1 MLRGA
6 VQKFGV
12 LLLLANLWGVTST
25 AAFVQPQP
33 ATCKQALSELCRSAI
48 VREELLE
55 AEAALFQR
63 GENPITTL
71 TWFPG
76 DHQKAGT
83 ILKRR
88 LAKILQ
94 LNPWLGGRLI
104 QERRD
109 KVFLEYDN
117 NSQTLAVQNFLTI
130 LDSEDPSTTSPIS
143 RTTRLEQLA
152 RKCRDYMLTRNAND
166 RDELCKISVVP
177 CRLQPHK
184 YFALIVSMSHL
195 VMDGHTYY
203 NLLHMLCS
211 TDNDDDSIIIPL
223 IVKRVRNSAK
233 LQAQAMGQEN
243 SLMGNPELP
252 LLLNLG
258 MGMVRGSTVGPANQG
273 VYALVDN
280 AGMTME
286 KIKAAAAE
294 TVGVDFCS
302 TNDVLTSWFV
312 QNIHPQA
319 VGLMAINWRNRL
331 PGHTGRHAGNYE
343 NVLLYG
349 RADSA
354 TPGRIRQSLQSYRRT
369 ETILD
374 PAPSFWTKATA
385 PFALVTNWSSFA
397 GSSTNTTNALA
408 IDDCREELHIP
419 LYDPV
424 SLVPTKSA
432 VMIIFRAGP
441 KRVGVFMVSSP
452 DNLRRLGYGR
462 QFNKRASFLSTESL
476 L

>member
-6 VQKFGV
+6 AQKFG
-12 LLLLANLWGVTST
+12 LLLLACRIGDTSA

-33 ATCKQALSELCRSAI
+33 ATGKQFLPELCRSAI

-55 AEAALFQR
+55 AEVALFQR

-71 TWFPG
+71 TWFQG
-76 DHQKAGT
+76 NHQKAGT

-88 LAKILQ
+88 LARILQ
-94 LNPWLGGRLI
+94 LNPWLGGKLV
-104 QERRD
+104 QERNG

-117 NSQTLAVQNFLTI
+117 NSQTLQVQNFLTL
-130 LDSEDPSTTSPIS
+130 LDSDASTTTSPIS

-152 RKCRDYMLTRNAND
+152 RKCRDYILTRNVND
-166 RDELCKISVVP
+166 RDEFCKISAVP

-211 TDNDDDSIIIPL
+211 TDNNDSIFVPL

-243 SLMGNPELP
+243 SLVANPELP

-280 AGMTME
+280 ASMTIE

-294 TVGVDFCS
+294 SVGVDFCS

-331 PGHTGRHAGNYE
+331 PGHTGQHAGNYE

-349 RADSA
+349 RSDSA

-369 ETILD
+369 ETIHD
-374 PAPSFWTKATA
+374 PSPSFWSKATT
-385 PFALVTNWSSFA
+385 PFALVTNWSSFS
-397 GSSTNTTNALA
+397 GSSTNTTNALV
-408 IDDCREELHIP
+408 IDGCREELHIP

-424 SLVPTKSA
+424 SLVPTASA

-441 KRVGVFMVSSP
+441 KGVGVFMVSSP